1 MARGSADGNWQP
13 IKLPSDVDSAVKE
26 NSKPIS
32 VLNPKAMPTAE
43 KLDYTGR
50 RLGNRSA
57 ALSQAQVATSKWR
70 RAIRAR
76 DLKQRGEPCPPKSAS
91 SQAAEIALA

>member
-32 VLNPKAMPTAE
+32 CLESQGDAYGRE
-43 KLDYTGR
+43 TGLYWPSFGES
-50 RLGNRSA
+50 LGSLEPSA
-57 ALSQAQVATSKWR
+57 GGDNQMASRYS
-70 RAIRAR
+70 
-76 DLKQRGEPCPPKSAS
+76 CP
-91 SQAAEIALA
+91 